1 MALTRKLLK
10 ALNVS
15 EEAIEEI
22 ITAHT
27 DTVTELKNQLET
39 AQDAQRQLETV
50 TKERDEYKRKSEDT
64 TAAQRI
70 TDLEQQIAAY
80 KSRETEAQKK
90 TALTALLE
98 SAGIDKRGFA
108 RVLAATDLSGIELGE
123 SGEIKDSDK
132 LTERLK
138 TEWADLLVGESSQ
151 TAPPATPP
159 NNGAA
164 RMTKEQIMEIKD
176 RGERQKMIA
185 QNLDLFQQTKGE

>member
-22 ITAHT
+22 ISAHT

-39 AQDAQRQLETV
+39 AQEAQRQLEAV

-70 TDLEQQIAAY
+70 TELEKQIAAY

-108 RVLAATDLSGIELGE
+108 RVLAATDLSRIELGE
-123 SGEIKDSDK
+123 EGEIKDSDK
-132 LTERLK
+132 LTESLK

-159 NNGAA
+159 K
-164 RMTKEQIMEIKD
+164 KETAEND
-176 RGERQKMIA
+176 PFLEGFDE
-185 QNLDLFQQTKGE
+185 G

>member
-1 MALTRKLLK
+1 MALTRRFLK
-10 ALNVS
+10 ALNISDEV
-15 EEAIEEI
+15 IEEI

-27 DTVTELKNQLET
+27 DVTNDLKAQLET
-39 AQDAQRQLETV
+39 AQEAQRQLEAV

-70 TDLEQQIAAY
+70 TELEKQIAEY
-80 KSRETEAQKK
+80 QSRETEAQKK

-98 SAGIDKRGFA
+98 SAGIDERGFA

-123 SGEIKDSDK
+123 DGEIKDSDK
-132 LTERLK
+132 LTEKLK